1 MDRTEIRKSE
11 NAFLVGVLHGDQTTE
26 VVKEH
31 LSELKMLAETAGAKV
46 VGQITQKLRKIN
58 PQYFIG
64 KGKAL
69 QVIEQAKILNVKL
82 IIFDDELNPGQVKN
96 FLRLAKNIKIID
108 RNGLILD
115 IFQKHAQTREAKT
128 QVELAQLEYILP
140 RLTRQW
146 SHLERQMG
154 GIGTL
159 AGMGESQI
167 EVDRRLIRQRIS
179 KLKKNLTYIEKE
191 RQTQSK
197 RRKDEYRVALVGY
210 TNAGKSTLMRAL
222 SGEDVFIQ
230 DQLFA
235 TLDTTIRKVQLDKY
249 HFILLSD
256 TVGFIRKLPHDLV
269 ASFRS
274 TLLEVLESNL
284 ILVVLDAASD
294 QVSEHLNT
302 IDEVLKELGAERYE
316 ALIVLNK
323 IDLISENGKMNYLKR
338 KYPDAI
344 MVSAK
349 DQLRLDRLIA
359 EMIKSMDGDYETVE
373 ITFSYDQGK
382 ELAKAQEN
390 VEVLERHYQNDSIRL
405 KIKGRRNRVN
415 QIINQYQKKDPRK
428 TGVF

>member
-11 NAFLVGVLHGDQTTE
+11 NAFLVGVSHGDQTTE

-69 QVIEQAKILNVKL
+69 QIIEQAKILKVKL

-115 IFQKHAQTREAKT
+115 IFRKHAQTREAKT

-222 SGEDVFIQ
+222 SGEDVLIQ

-249 HFILLSD
+249 HSILLSD

-294 QVSEHLNT
+294 QVSEHLKT
-302 IDEVLKELGAERYE
+302 IGEVLKELGAERYE
-316 ALIVLNK
+316 ALTVLNK

-359 EMIKSMDGDYETVE
+359 EMIKSMNAGYETVE
-373 ITFSYDQGK
+373 ITFSYEQGK

-405 KIKGRRNRVN
+405 KIKGRRNRVK
-415 QIINQYQKKDPRK
+415 QIINQYQ
-428 TGVF
+428 

>member
-11 NAFLVGVLHGDQTTE
+11 KAFLVGVLHGNQTAE
-26 VVKEH
+26 IVKEH
-31 LSELKMLAETAGAKV
+31 LSELKQLAETAGAKV
-46 VGQITQKLRKIN
+46 VGQITQNLRKIN

-64 KGKAL
+64 KGKAR
-69 QVIEQAKILNVKL
+69 QIIEQAKTLDVEL

-115 IFQKHAQTREAKT
+115 IFRKHAQTREAKT
-128 QVELAQLEYILP
+128 QVELAQLEYLLP

-159 AGMGESQI
+159 AGMGEAQI

-179 KLKKNLTYIEKE
+179 KLKKELTYIEKE

-249 HFILLSD
+249 HSILLSD

-274 TLLEVLESNL
+274 TLLEVLEANL

-294 QVSEHLNT
+294 QVSEHMNT
-302 IDEVLKELGAERYE
+302 IEEVLKELGAERHKS
-316 ALIVLNK
+316 LTVLNK
-323 IDLISENGKMNYLKR
+323 IDLILENGRMNFLKR

-359 EMIKSMDGDYETVE
+359 EMIKTINADYETVE
-373 ITFSYDQGK
+373 ITFSYEQGK
-382 ELAKAQEN
+382 ELANAQED

-405 KIKGRRNRVN
+405 KIKGKRDRVN
-415 QIINQYQKKDPRK
+415 QIINQYQ
-428 TGVF
+428 

>member
-69 QVIEQAKILNVKL
+69 QIIEQAKILNVKL

-96 FLRLAKNIKIID
+96 FLKLAKNIKIID

-179 KLKKNLTYIEKE
+179 KLKKNLTHIEKE

-210 TNAGKSTLMRAL
+210 TNAGKSTLMQAL

-294 QVSEHLNT
+294 QVSEHMNT
-302 IDEVLKELGAERYE
+302 IEEVLKELGAERHKS
-316 ALIVLNK
+316 LTVLNK
-323 IDLISENGKMNYLKR
+323 IDLILENGRMNFLKR

-359 EMIKSMDGDYETVE
+359 EMIKTINADYETVE
-373 ITFSYDQGK
+373 ITFSYEQGK
-382 ELAKAQEN
+382 ELANAQEN

-405 KIKGRRNRVN
+405 KIKGKRDRVN
-415 QIINQYQKKDPRK
+415 QIINQYQLKDPRK

>member
-1 MDRTEIRKSE
+1 LDRTEIRKSE
-11 NAFLVGVLHGDQTTE
+11 KAFLVGVLHGKQNAE

-31 LSELKMLAETAGAKV
+31 LSELKQLAETAGATV
-46 VGQITQKLRKIN
+46 VGQITQNLRKIN

-69 QVIEQAKILNVKL
+69 QIIEQAKTLNVEL

-96 FLRLAKNIKIID
+96 FLQLAKNIKIID

-115 IFQKHAQTREAKT
+115 IFRKHAQTREAKT

-159 AGMGESQI
+159 AGMGEAQI

-179 KLKKNLTYIEKE
+179 KLKKELTYIEKE

-249 HFILLSD
+249 HSILLSD

-294 QVSEHLNT
+294 QVGEHMNT
-302 IDEVLKELGAERYE
+302 IEEVLKELGAERHKV
-316 ALIVLNK
+316 LTVLNK
-323 IDLISENGKMNYLKR
+323 IDLILENGTMNFLKR

-344 MVSAK
+344 MISAK

-359 EMIKSMDGDYETVE
+359 KLIKTMNADYETVE
-373 ITFSYDQGK
+373 ITFSYEQGK

-415 QIINQYQKKDPRK
+415 QIIKEYQ
-428 TGVF
+428 

>member
-11 NAFLVGVLHGDQTTE
+11 KAFLVGVLHGNQTAE

-31 LSELKMLAETAGAKV
+31 LSELKQLAETAGATV
-46 VGQITQKLRKIN
+46 VGQITQNLRKIN
-58 PQYFIG
+58 TQYFIG

-69 QVIEQAKILNVKL
+69 QIIEQAKTLNVEL

-96 FLRLAKNIKIID
+96 FLKLAKNIKIID

-159 AGMGESQI
+159 AGMGEAQI

-179 KLKKNLTYIEKE
+179 KLKKELTYILKE

-230 DQLFA
+230 NQLFA

-249 HFILLSD
+249 HSILLSD
-256 TVGFIRKLPHDLV
+256 TVGFIRKLPHNLV

-284 ILVVLDAASD
+284 ILVVLDTASN
-294 QVSEHLNT
+294 QVSEHMNT
-302 IDEVLKELGAERYE
+302 IEEVLKELGAERHK

-323 IDLISENGKMNYLKR
+323 IDLIPENGRMNFLKR

-359 EMIKSMDGDYETVE
+359 EIIKTMNADYETVE
-373 ITFSYDQGK
+373 ITFSYKQGK
-382 ELAKAQEN
+382 ELAKVQEN

-415 QIINQYQKKDPRK
+415 QIINQYQ
-428 TGVF
+428 